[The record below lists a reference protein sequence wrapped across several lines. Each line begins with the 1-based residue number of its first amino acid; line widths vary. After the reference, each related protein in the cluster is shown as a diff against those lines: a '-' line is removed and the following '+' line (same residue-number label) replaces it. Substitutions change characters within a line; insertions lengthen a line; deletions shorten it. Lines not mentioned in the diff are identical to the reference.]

1 MQLQAFSKN
10 STTSRLPVR
19 ANWEGVVVRYLA
31 RRGASGH
38 RPLSGVIGHRPRG
51 ATAPGHRPLS
61 AIIGQRARATTA
73 SGHRPLSGV
82 IGQRLRGTA
91 ATGHRPRSA
100 TSYRSR
106 RVVCGGSFGHR
117 PHSARVS
124 ASSTGHRPRT
134 FGDGSTRLTSA
145 AAPSPRDLM
154 NWIGNLPG
162 WEPIYY
168 PDGFRPSRP
177 WVNPFMRVLGWE
189 TSWGDRHTARMS
201 EVEALSRAQRI
212 VTGEGAGRLWLDFAM
227 DLLYLE
233 RSRLYQQYWPQ
244 ASHLR

>member
-31 RRGASGH
+31 RRG
-38 RPLSGVIGHRPRG
+38 
-51 ATAPGHRPLS
+51 
-61 AIIGQRARATTA
+61 A

-212 VTGEGAGRLWLDFAM
+212 VTGEGAGRLWLDHCNLKGQNTSCK
-227 DLLYLE
+227 DLAWEASCPCGVTGSGKHLGKKE
-233 RSRLYQQYWPQ
+233 SSVRRRQTTDDRRRLAGSIQKE
-244 ASHLR
+244 ST